1 MHWFDCPGR
10 LKPGVTLAAAQAE
23 VSTISSQ
30 LAHDYPDTNA
40 DWRAKLLPLKKA
52 RGMVLNNPLVS
63 VLAVLSVVAGV
74 VLLITCANLANLL
87 LARGWKRRPEMA
99 LCVSLGAT
107 RARLLAQLSAESLL
121 LAILGG
127 AAGLMVTVW
136 ASALLS
142 RFYLP
147 FRSAAEAAL
156 DTRVP
161 LFAVVVSLLTGILFG
176 VAPARQASRI
186 DLSSAL
192 KADPSA
198 ARSPFATRN
207 ALVATQVAL
216 SLVLLIGA
224 GLFVATLRNAR
235 SSDVTFGTSN
245 VLLAHVDLPTQRYS
259 PERTKQFW
267 PRLLDA
273 ARSLPGVTSASLVL
287 VVPHAGTRGGTDV
300 VFNQPIQVDFNIAAP
315 EYFQTIGIPLVRGR
329 DFNNRDDASAPQRAI
344 VNEQFARR
352 FWPGQD
358 PVGKTFRTTRPS
370 ALVEVIG
377 VVRDGKFRG
386 FRADIQPCFYRPLYQ
401 QTIPDLTLEI
411 RAAGSVTAL
420 VPAFRQAV
428 AKLDPDLPL
437 KDIRTWQEHVARSMA
452 RENMLATLLSG
463 FGMLALLLASTGTY
477 GVVSFAV
484 AQRTREMGIRIALGA
499 TRANILRNVVGGILL
514 PVTAGIV
521 VGIAGALLLT
531 RFVKNMLYGVG
542 ATDVAIFSAVIA
554 IELAVALLAAYL
566 PGRRATNV
574 DPMTALR
581 HE

>member
-74 VLLITCANLANLL
+74 GLLITCANLANLL

-216 SLVLLIGA
+216 S
-224 GLFVATLRNAR
+224 R
-235 SSDVTFGTSN
+235 
-245 VLLAHVDLPTQRYS
+245 
-259 PERTKQFW
+259 
-267 PRLLDA
+267 
-273 ARSLPGVTSASLVL
+273 
-287 VVPHAGTRGGTDV
+287 
-300 VFNQPIQVDFNIAAP
+300 
-315 EYFQTIGIPLVRGR
+315 
-329 DFNNRDDASAPQRAI
+329 
-344 VNEQFARR
+344 
-352 FWPGQD
+352 
-358 PVGKTFRTTRPS
+358 
-370 ALVEVIG
+370 
-377 VVRDGKFRG
+377 
-386 FRADIQPCFYRPLYQ
+386 CC
-401 QTIPDLTLEI
+401 
-411 RAAGSVTAL
+411 
-420 VPAFRQAV
+420 
-428 AKLDPDLPL
+428 
-437 KDIRTWQEHVARSMA
+437 
-452 RENMLATLLSG
+452 
-463 FGMLALLLASTGTY
+463 
-477 GVVSFAV
+477 
-484 AQRTREMGIRIALGA
+484 
-499 TRANILRNVVGGILL
+499 
-514 PVTAGIV
+514 
-521 VGIAGALLLT
+521 
-531 RFVKNMLYGVG
+531 
-542 ATDVAIFSAVIA
+542 
-554 IELAVALLAAYL
+554 
-566 PGRRATNV
+566 
-574 DPMTALR
+574 
-581 HE
+581 